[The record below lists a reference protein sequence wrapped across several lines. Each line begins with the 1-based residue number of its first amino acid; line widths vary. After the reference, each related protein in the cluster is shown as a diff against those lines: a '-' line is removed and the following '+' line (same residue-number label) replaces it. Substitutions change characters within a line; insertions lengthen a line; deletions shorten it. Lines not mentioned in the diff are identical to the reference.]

1 MAVTTTLN
9 SLKSKLNL
17 ELVDTMD
24 NRLQKAIENVTTVS
38 PNSNNILTL
47 NPNLS
52 TMFKT
57 TLSSNTTIA
66 LGTPETVYNV
76 NGSTLALLLTLTS
89 NNVELTF
96 PSSVKWQNET
106 VPTFGSVNVITFIT
120 FDAGVTWYASCVVG
134 SSDFE

>member
-24 NRLQKAIENVTTVS
+24 TRLQKAIENVTTVS

-52 TMFKT
+52 TMFKS

-66 LGTPETVYNV
+66 LGTPETVYNT

-89 NNVELTF
+89 NNIELTF

-106 VPTFGSVNVITFIT
+106 VPTFGSLNVITFIT
-120 FDAGVTWYASCVVG
+120 FDAGVTWYASCLVG
-134 SSDFE
+134 SSDF